1 MITFKILSPKIS
13 RNSANRG
20 IRQYAESQP
29 GMPLIRRQDFI
40 AGRMPVRS
48 PMRGMCGPHRS
59 CLSITNMTSCMR
71 RRADRNHEL
80 TLTGRKFHGAFRSAP
95 ASGGIKKWTAALLSR
110 KRRDSLKFLVFLIIG
125 ITTLDCSA
133 RCAEARAGLSCADR
147 FRAEDAFI
155 VAGPAGEVFYKKNEK
170 SKCIPAS
177 TLKILTGLAALEL
190 MGPSYRF
197 KTEFFLDKDSNLSV
211 KAFGDPL
218 LISEAWIR
226 IADRLSERIKGFKDL
241 VLDDSYFSITGDI
254 PGVGSSTN
262 PYDAPVGALCANFNT
277 IFFDRDESGGIISA
291 EKSTPILPFSLKK
304 IRGLGLK
311 RGRYTFSHK
320 KRDGARYAGE
330 LLAYFLKEKGVF
342 FKGEI
347 IHNSSGLKG
356 GLVYTYRS
364 MFTLE
369 DAVQKMLRYSNN
381 FMANQILIALG
392 AHVLGP
398 PGTLD
403 KGIKVVLEYAKDKLK
418 LYNIEIVEGSG
429 ISKQNRLAPVD
440 MLTVLNAFSP
450 YRHLMRKRGEIFYK
464 TGSLTGIRTRAGYI
478 QGPGNRLC
486 PFFIFLAGQDRGID
500 SLVHCI
506 KKSVLGLPR

>member
-1 MITFKILSPKIS
+1 
-13 RNSANRG
+13 
-20 IRQYAESQP
+20 
-29 GMPLIRRQDFI
+29 
-40 AGRMPVRS
+40 
-48 PMRGMCGPHRS
+48 MCGPHRS

-241 VLDDSYFSITGDI
+241 VLDDSYFFHYRRY
-254 PGVGSSTN
+254 PGGRKLN
-262 PYDAPVGALCANFNT
+262 Q
-277 IFFDRDESGGIISA
+277 
-291 EKSTPILPFSLKK
+291 SL
-304 IRGLGLK
+304 
-311 RGRYTFSHK
+311 
-320 KRDGARYAGE
+320 
-330 LLAYFLKEKGVF
+330 
-342 FKGEI
+342 
-347 IHNSSGLKG
+347 
-356 GLVYTYRS
+356 
-364 MFTLE
+364 
-369 DAVQKMLRYSNN
+369 
-381 FMANQILIALG
+381 
-392 AHVLGP
+392 
-398 PGTLD
+398 
-403 KGIKVVLEYAKDKLK
+403 
-418 LYNIEIVEGSG
+418 
-429 ISKQNRLAPVD
+429 
-440 MLTVLNAFSP
+440 
-450 YRHLMRKRGEIFYK
+450 
-464 TGSLTGIRTRAGYI
+464 
-478 QGPGNRLC
+478 
-486 PFFIFLAGQDRGID
+486 
-500 SLVHCI
+500 
-506 KKSVLGLPR
+506 